1 MVLYNVL
8 NPYVL
13 KVDGGSMKK
22 LTSILAVF
30 VFIFA
35 LSSGFAFCLADDI
48 SGTWVGETEIPDQG
62 TDELTLVLEKA
73 GDSYT
78 ATISDSFGMLADA
91 ECEDLE
97 YEDSVLTFNFSI
109 YDGYS
114 SMIVY
119 IILEVDGNS
128 MTGKWE
134 TEEGETGAINM
145 EKKE

>member
-1 MVLYNVL
+1 MR
-8 NPYVL
+8 
-13 KVDGGSMKK
+13 KF
-22 LTSILAVF
+22 TSILAF
-30 VFIFA
+30 FAFIFA
-35 LSSGFAFCLADDI
+35 LSSGFSFCLGDDI

-62 TDELTLVLEKA
+62 TDELILVLENA

-78 ATISDSFGMLADA
+78 ATMSDSFGMLTDA

-97 YEDSVLTFNFSI
+97 FSDNVLTFNFSI

-114 SMIVY
+114 SMTVY
-119 IILEVDGNS
+119 ITLEVDENT

-134 TEEGETGAINM
+134 TEEGKSGAINM

>member
-1 MVLYNVL
+1 MR
-8 NPYVL
+8 
-13 KVDGGSMKK
+13 KF
-22 LTSILAVF
+22 TSILAF
-30 VFIFA
+30 FAFIFA
-35 LSSGFAFCLADDI
+35 LSSGFSFCLGDDI

-73 GDSYT
+73 GDGYT
-78 ATISDSFGMLADA
+78 ATMSDSFGMLMDV

-97 YEDSVLTFNFSI
+97 YKDNVLTFNFSI

-119 IILEVDGNS
+119 ITLEVDENT

-134 TEEGETGAINM
+134 TEEGDTGAVNM